1 MFFKGSSVTS
11 EELLEKIEELLN
23 SEMIKLGVSDRI
35 TSEISTNQEDFET
48 SENSL
53 ERDTLKFSKTNTTSN
68 IQD

>member
-1 MFFKGSSVTS
+1 
-11 EELLEKIEELLN
+11 
-23 SEMIKLGVSDRI
+23 MIKLGVSDRI